1 MNFVLL
7 PFIEGLHFTGDLL
20 QDITHFF
27 QMNDD
32 LRTLEHTLQV
42 AAEAE
47 RIAKLYGVDSEKVI
61 QAALLH
67 DISNVIPI
75 SAMLDAAEGLELEIL
90 DDERKYNRSV
100 HQKLS
105 SCMARE
111 LFGVTDSEI
120 LAAIESH
127 TTHQANASVV
137 AKILF
142 VSDKIS
148 WNLPGDHPH
157 LVEMRRHVDAHDMDR
172 AILVYLNQIWEQ
184 RHKLKL
190 VHPWLIEAREELLG
204 KITDHKETL

>member
-1 MNFVLL
+1 MKFVLL
-7 PFIEGLHFTGDLL
+7 PFIEGFNQTGDLTK
-20 QDITHFF
+20 DITYFF

-42 AAEAE
+42 AREAE
-47 RIAKLYGVDSEKVI
+47 RIAGLYGLDPEQVV

-75 SAMLDAAEGLELEIL
+75 STMLDAAEALDIEIL
-90 DDERKYNRSV
+90 DEERKYNRSV

-111 LFGVTDSEI
+111 IFGITDQDI
-120 LAAIESH
+120 LDAIESH
-127 TTHQANASVV
+127 TTHQANASLI
-137 AKILF
+137 AKVLF

-148 WNLPGDHPH
+148 WNLPGEH
-157 LVEMRRHVDAHDMDR
+157 LHLQEMRRHVDALEIDQ
-172 AILVYLNQIWEQ
+172 AILIYLNQIWEQ

-190 VHPWLIEAREELLG
+190 VHPWLIEAREELLR
-204 KITDHKETL
+204 K